1 MTIQW
6 KSGVICIGGDAG
18 PLRLLYPSPGTK
30 STLAAREGAGI
41 VRANHFNDSVGQWVC
56 PLA

>member
-6 KSGVICIGGDAG
+6 KSGVIRIGGDAG
-18 PLRLLYPSPGTK
+18 PLRLLYPSPGTW

-41 VRANHFNDSVGQWVC
+41 VANHFNDSVSQWVC